1 MQHPER
7 NFIEDDENTMR
18 PAASSSI
25 MGFVDQVLNVRYG
38 NYTQEKFDQLLDEFC
53 QIAIGSVLGD
63 ESEPIHPS
71 DIKKKIIK
79 IMHDTTSPE
88 LLSAAYFDSKA
99 NDGEGANVTATYYI
113 SQIFNLVL
121 AATLDDAIYKVL
133 GTDTTPEQLLENKK
147 ARVKTLFASLF
158 GKDRVGIAGRCNQ
171 GVRHEL
177 VGCLNGVYPKGP
189 GEYWYF
195 IEDMQAAVG
204 LQISDRLAKIVSYNI
219 DSMSIK
225 LESVLEFS
233 LKEFWE
239 LSEYAIDGNKMPV
252 FIQDIQSV
260 LEPELILWAKE
271 HFVNPSSALEYFN
284 LNAANSIAATTMEH
298 ALKVPLFRAWDQLS
312 ACAFSSYGTWLS
324 ASGGKPAID
333 AVINWI
339 TEQTLDK
346 LTELKFT
353 KDQVNHLI
361 TLGRLLTDGTAL
373 DLLDVFG
380 EDLKSF
386 GTKLSNLLKTVDS
399 IEEFWTVPFT
409 EFNKLALDIHI
420 AIDAWS
426 STCSSE
432 SLLWRLIDLKQG
444 RNVQIDL
451 THALDL
457 FKQRCVQEPATW
469 LAMSD
474 IKLLVDALGN
484 PQTGDIL
491 VWATVNNYVPISKY
505 LVNSILSPKPEIIP
519 PTHGILSKRERIQAL
534 VNVADDCDLVG
545 IVAVILMQQADKT
558 AQDRADAAKLMT
570 MQNQDG
576 FNCLMTA
583 INNAN
588 TELAVS
594 IIQGLSNESNLLS
607 TVLTQQD
614 KGYYR
619 NCLMLASERR
629 QFAVVARIIRSLLGQ
644 PDTLRVVLT
653 QQNLH
658 DRNCLML
665 ASESKQ
671 PEIARQI
678 IKSLAEQ
685 PEVLK
690 TVLTQQDVH
699 GRNCMMLALSK
710 EQLTIAAQV
719 IDALSEQ
726 PEMLTTVLNQ
736 RDNSGQ
742 SCQSILYSNS
752 QYSDIAGKIEDVLHP
767 DQDYY
772 CRI

>member
-1 MQHPER
+1 
-7 NFIEDDENTMR
+7 
-18 PAASSSI
+18 
-25 MGFVDQVLNVRYG
+25 
-38 NYTQEKFDQLLDEFC
+38 
-53 QIAIGSVLGD
+53 
-63 ESEPIHPS
+63 
-71 DIKKKIIK
+71 
-79 IMHDTTSPE
+79 MH
-88 LLSAAYFDSKA
+88 
-99 NDGEGANVTATYYI
+99 G
-113 SQIFNLVL
+113 
-121 AATLDDAIYKVL
+121 
-133 GTDTTPEQLLENKK
+133 
-147 ARVKTLFASLF
+147 
-158 GKDRVGIAGRCNQ
+158 
-171 GVRHEL
+171 
-177 VGCLNGVYPKGP
+177 
-189 GEYWYF
+189 
-195 IEDMQAAVG
+195 
-204 LQISDRLAKIVSYNI
+204 
-219 DSMSIK
+219 
-225 LESVLEFS
+225 
-233 LKEFWE
+233 
-239 LSEYAIDGNKMPV
+239 
-252 FIQDIQSV
+252 
-260 LEPELILWAKE
+260 
-271 HFVNPSSALEYFN
+271 
-284 LNAANSIAATTMEH
+284 
-298 ALKVPLFRAWDQLS
+298 
-312 ACAFSSYGTWLS
+312 
-324 ASGGKPAID
+324 
-333 AVINWI
+333 
-339 TEQTLDK
+339 
-346 LTELKFT
+346 
-353 KDQVNHLI
+353 
-361 TLGRLLTDGTAL
+361 
-373 DLLDVFG
+373 
-380 EDLKSF
+380 
-386 GTKLSNLLKTVDS
+386 
-399 IEEFWTVPFT
+399 
-409 EFNKLALDIHI
+409 LAL
-420 AIDAWS
+420 
-426 STCSSE
+426 
-432 SLLWRLIDLKQG
+432 LLWRLIDLKQG

-558 AQDRADAAKLMT
+558 AQDRADAAKLVT

-671 PEIARQI
+671 PEISRQI

-699 GRNCMMLALSK
+699 GRNCLMLALSK